1 MAASS
6 ITPPQFYITNP
17 GPSHTKSQT
26 LSAPNAPN
34 RSGRGGRDRHSN
46 FYELPGNLIV
56 FDSLIFV
63 QWIGHGFGHLGE
75 ERLAVLAATLIIIGV
90 QIIFSSFLVSILG
103 VRQQSSPATP

>member
-1 MAASS
+1 VALAYARMPMRAYFMSERGSLFHPASPAAAGAWAGLDAL
-6 ITPPQFYITNP
+6 TA
-17 GPSHTKSQT
+17 
-26 LSAPNAPN
+26 L
-34 RSGRGGRDRHSN
+34 GG
-46 FYELPGNLIV
+46 IV